1 MILRFVVVSVAAR
14 TRTCV
19 CACGSQAQRAS
30 PSPMFV
36 TLDWNA
42 YSQPLHC
49 WHSLADVIQSSHS
62 QHRQSRVFSVGADGR
77 RGSCAVNRAQPL
89 LQNRTTIHELWL
101 LPLSPVHAPPSLAL
115 SSGNV
120 TAEDDTKHCC
130 ASCFTWKQIWLSYL
144 PGNWKKV
151 YFWIDFI
158 ASHWDMRI
166 YICKRKRSTVKESE
180 RGGGGLISVP

>member
-1 MILRFVVVSVAAR
+1 MILRFLVVSVAAR

-49 WHSLADVIQSSHS
+49 WHSLADVIQSAHS
-62 QHRQSRVFSVGADGR
+62 QHRQSRVFSVGAAGR
-77 RGSCAVNRAQPL
+77 RGRCAVNRAQPL

-101 LPLSPVHAPPSLAL
+101 LPLSPVHAPPSLVL

-130 ASCFTWKQIWLSYL
+130 ASRFTWKRIWLSYL

-151 YFWIDFI
+151 YF
-158 ASHWDMRI
+158 
-166 YICKRKRSTVKESE
+166 
-180 RGGGGLISVP
+180 GLIL